1 MRFLLNT
8 APRGNCPER
17 RALPERA
24 GKYSD
29 RKTLVSVMLFPRP
42 RRPYGSAR
50 PLAALSGSVTPV
62 LFDQASVAIK
72 PGFATVVADLKSQP
86 FSESRR
92 RE

>member
-24 GKYSD
+24 GKYSQ
-29 RKTLVSVMLFPRP
+29 RKTPVSVMLFPRQ
-42 RRPYGSAR
+42 RRPYGPAR
-50 PLAALSGSVTPV
+50 PLAGS
-62 LFDQASVAIK
+62 FAIK
-72 PGFATVVADLKSQP
+72 PGFAAVVADLKSQP
-86 FSESRR
+86 FSESKR